1 MRIRKKSIRDVSSK
15 LYHKTI
21 SLPFYLMIVL
31 LLLCVSAGMMRQLE
45 QIIPSGRLFGL
56 YQSQPFSSTYYNA
69 RFFHNE
75 FKIERL
81 KRNHYG
87 KKELVLEGS
96 YEHIKDNLYLLK
108 PEDPTKNVI
117 VVLGKRNFYFYDR
130 ETDSIPRFYSAL
142 KR

>member
-1 MRIRKKSIRDVSSK
+1 MGKMKFHLSQIYNRK
-15 LYHKTI
+15 I
-21 SLPFYLMIVL
+21 SLPIYIIIILIFLFIT
-31 LLLCVSAGMMRQLE
+31 AGMMKQLE

-56 YQSQPFSSTYYNA
+56 YQSRPTSDTYYNA

-81 KRNHYG
+81 TEKNFS
-87 KKELVLEGS
+87 KKELVLEGR
-96 YEHIKDNLYLLK
+96 YERLRENLYLLK
-108 PEDPTKNVI
+108 PEDPTQNVI
-117 VVLGKRNFYFYDR
+117 VVLGKRKFYFYDS